1 METNKNF
8 GKLIMEALTKDQ
20 LASLLDRLAT
30 TGRLEILTSEIVHL
44 FPDLA
49 ATLSQIL
56 NQPDSK
62 TAGPAAK
69 RITSLRRLHENWNEL
84 WEQWHKIVA
93 EVGDEEGKYAI
104 QDAHWETP
112 YFLTKPGRHA
122 STAFM

>member
-1 METNKNF
+1 
-8 GKLIMEALTKDQ
+8 MEALTKDQ
-20 LASLLDRLAT
+20 LASLLDRLA
-30 TGRLEILTSEIVHL
+30 ILTSEIVHL
-44 FPDLA
+44 DPDLA